1 MVSGSLTDARYV
13 SAKAVRRESPMQIAC
28 PDCTTSYQVD
38 PSTLGRTGRSVR
50 CLRCRHVWFA
60 ANTEALWAVAK
71 AYRTEVGAPAF
82 DPESLP
88 PAHTVGAS
96 TVPAAETADAG
107 PLAPELPAETPPQSP
122 REPRII
128 AASPPIVPLHPGEMA
143 VRDIDFT
150 DVMSAA
156 NRRGKRQQARRLW
169 RLPRPGLSAAIL
181 ALVVV
186 NAALIAWRA
195 DVVRFVPQTAS
206 LYARIGLPVNLR
218 DLVFSKITT
227 TTETDDGMAVLVIEG
242 AIASTATRVVD
253 VPDLRFAVR
262 DDGGREIYTWTTHPP
277 KSVLAPGATL
287 AFRSRLAAPPLE
299 GSEILVRFSNR
310 QDRVA
315 GIQ

>member
-1 MVSGSLTDARYV
+1 
-13 SAKAVRRESPMQIAC
+13 
-28 PDCTTSYQVD
+28 
-38 PSTLGRTGRSVR
+38 
-50 CLRCRHVWFA
+50 VWFA

-71 AYRTEVGAPAF
+71 AYRTEVGASAL

-88 PAHTVGAS
+88 PAHTVGAV
-96 TVPAAETADAG
+96 TAPAAETADAG
-107 PLAPELPAETPPQSP
+107 PLAPELPADTPPPSP

-128 AASPPIVPLHPGEMA
+128 AAGPPIVPMHPGEIA

-169 RLPRPGLSAAIL
+169 RLPRSGLSAAIL
-181 ALVVV
+181 TLVAV
-186 NAALIAWRA
+186 NAALIALRA

-253 VPDLRFAVR
+253 MPDLRFAVR
-262 DDGGREIYTWTTHPP
+262 DNGGREIYTWTTHPP

-315 GIQ
+315 DIQ